1 MGNRRYSEVSVC
13 DMADCRERRVM
24 RQNELIKTLGLPV
37 VSFTMNIAGPVKNS
51 RLFEFGFA
59 IGLES
64 IAEELGEHAART
76 EIIRANTGCEALIAT
91 AIEADELKERMM
103 RIEAN
108 ASLGR
113 WYDID
118 VIGVDGVKKSR
129 PYPRCCI
136 ICGREVTQCARS
148 RAHSAE
154 ELQARTVE
162 AYIDALSHELG
173 KLAREA
179 LYDEVHLTPKPG
191 LVDERNSGANTDM
204 SIGTF
209 ERSMEVL
216 EPFFTL
222 MAAEGAAEN
231 NRQHLM
237 HKLQELGKE
246 AECAM
251 LKATDGVNTHR
262 GAIFSLGLIVAA
274 YANAVV
280 NADAMSEDDDC
291 LSCAAITARAAELA
305 ACQQVETKENSN
317 GSIVRKTYGVGG
329 AREQA
334 RAGFP
339 TAKRVLS
346 CYDEYRQRGFFTPWL
361 AGLLT
366 AMAEL
371 DDNNALKRG
380 GSSGAE
386 LVKKRAVELLS
397 LGSGLTIDLLE
408 AFDDELIA
416 LNISCGGSADLLAC
430 AMLLDKLGK
439 KQLL

>member
-1 MGNRRYSEVSVC
+1 M
-13 DMADCRERRVM
+13 
-24 RQNELIKTLGLPV
+24 
-37 VSFTMNIAGPVKNS
+37 
-51 RLFEFGFA
+51 
-59 IGLES
+59 
-64 IAEELGEHAART
+64 
-76 EIIRANTGCEALIAT
+76 
-91 AIEADELKERMM
+91 
-103 RIEAN
+103 
-108 ASLGR
+108 
-113 WYDID
+113 
-118 VIGVDGVKKSR
+118 
-129 PYPRCCI
+129 
-136 ICGREVTQCARS
+136 
-148 RAHSAE
+148 
-154 ELQARTVE
+154 
-162 AYIDALSHELG
+162 
-173 KLAREA
+173 
-179 LYDEVHLTPKPG
+179 
-191 LVDERNSGANTDM
+191 DERNSGANTDM

-346 CYDEYRQRGFFTPWL
+346 CYDEYRQRGFFAPWL

-397 LGSGLTIDLLE
+397 LGSGLTIDRLE

>member
-1 MGNRRYSEVSVC
+1 MDQVLEQIISAIEPMDLAKTAECYQRLASLTI
-13 DMADCRERRVM
+13 
-24 RQNELIKTLGLPV
+24 RQDSKLSYLAGR
-37 VSFTMNIAGPVKNS
+37 IAGVQGTLHPEKLQKAVVVFAADHAVDGGENKTNGKNS
-51 RLFEFGFA
+51 KADALEIATGRGPINKVAHRIGAGVMLLDM
-59 IGLES
+59 GLEEDIPES
-64 IAEELGEHAART
+64 QGVQDLKVMHGSHFWAR
-76 EIIRANTGCEALIAT
+76 
-91 AIEADELKERMM
+91 
-103 RIEAN
+103 
-108 ASLGR
+108 
-113 WYDID
+113 
-118 VIGVDGVKKSR
+118 
-129 PYPRCCI
+129 
-136 ICGREVTQCARS
+136 Q
-148 RAHSAE
+148 
-154 ELQARTVE
+154 
-162 AYIDALSHELG
+162 
-173 KLAREA
+173 
-179 LYDEVHLTPKPG
+179 
-191 LVDERNSGANTDM
+191 
-204 SIGTF
+204 
-209 ERSMEVL
+209 
-216 EPFFTL
+216 
-222 MAAEGAAEN
+222 
-231 NRQHLM
+231 
-237 HKLQELGKE
+237 
-246 AECAM
+246 
-251 LKATDGVNTHR
+251 
-262 GAIFSLGLIVAA
+262 
-274 YANAVV
+274 
-280 NADAMSEDDDC
+280 DAMSEDDDC